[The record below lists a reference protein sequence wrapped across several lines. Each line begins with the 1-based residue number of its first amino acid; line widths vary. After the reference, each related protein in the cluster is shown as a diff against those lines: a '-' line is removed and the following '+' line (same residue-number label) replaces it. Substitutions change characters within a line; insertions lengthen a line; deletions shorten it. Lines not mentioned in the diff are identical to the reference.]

1 MSWHQWIAA
10 WRLLRFSSSI
20 VPHLLTGIV
29 DPVIFC
35 KVNHTRR
42 VLYGKLFNVTPKASL
57 QNISPWKSP
66 WSQLY
71 QNFFANFKSGLSTR
85 GPTSLDSWQQE
96 GQQNK
101 RQDLCILT
109 DPVYSTE
116 NISTWNFVKASA
128 GRKFQ
133 WLQPDH
139 LKSEPHIVRAVE
151 RELPTLGEHWG
162 RSCSSISTDCS
173 SSVL

>member
-42 VLYGKLFNVTPKASL
+42 VLYGKLFNMTPKASL

-85 GPTSLDSWQQE
+85 GPTSLDSRRVNRINGKICASW
-96 GQQNK
+96 
-101 RQDLCILT
+101 LT
-109 DPVYSTE
+109 PSIQLKIYQPE
-116 NISTWNFVKASA
+116 F
-128 GRKFQ
+128 RKSFRWKKVSVVAARPPEVGATYRTCSRARIANSRRTLRKIMFLYIH
-133 WLQPDH
+133 WL
-139 LKSEPHIVRAVE
+139 LI
-151 RELPTLGEHWG
+151 
-162 RSCSSISTDCS
+162 
-173 SSVL
+173 